1 MKNMIIAVFIFLP
14 LGCASIS
21 EHAKME
27 AYGRTMDSYQTAMQL
42 SDFNTV
48 CKAVDP
54 LEMVRKDCLQRY
66 ENVKIV
72 SYEVLG
78 VNLSEDKLEVTQTVE
93 AEYFFVDRYIVK
105 KIEYEQSWH
114 YDKETQNWLLQ
125 TAPPHF
131 E

>member
-1 MKNMIIAVFIFLP
+1 MKNMIIAVLIFLP

-27 AYGRTMDSYQTAMQL
+27 AYGRNMDSYQTAMQL

-48 CKAVDP
+48 CKSVDP
-54 LEMVRKDCLQRY
+54 LEMGRKDCLQRY

-78 VNLSEDKLEVTQTVE
+78 VNLSVDKLEVTQTVE

-105 KIEYEQSWH
+105 KIEYEQSWR
-114 YDKETQNWLLQ
+114 YDKETENWLLQ